1 MPSSN
6 RNRAPMNQPAEK
18 PKIPDKLFFKIGEV
32 AGIAD
37 TKPHVLRY
45 WETEFGI
52 LRPVK
57 NASGQRVYRRRDVE
71 VVLEIKRLLHQERF
85 TIAGAKKRLGGRR
98 SVKPE
103 VSVVEEKPALSPAPD
118 STSGSEE
125 TENIQGLLRELEKGL
140 REILSV
146 LDESDRQLEG
156 R

>member
-1 MPSSN
+1 MPSSD

-32 AGIAD
+32 AAIAD

-85 TIAGAKKRLGGRR
+85 TIAGAKKRLSGRR
-98 SVKPE
+98 GAKPRAHLVGQPE
-103 VSVVEEKPALSPAPD
+103 VTPVQDAELSSDSGNLRELLKEVESGLRGILLAL
-118 STSGSEE
+118 EE
-125 TENIQGLLRELEKGL
+125 TE
-140 REILSV
+140 
-146 LDESDRQLEG
+146 RQLGKE
-156 R
+156 

>member
-1 MPSSN
+1 
-6 RNRAPMNQPAEK
+6 MNQPAEK

-32 AGIAD
+32 AAIAD

-103 VSVVEEKPALSPAPD
+103 VLAVEEQPVLSPAPD
-118 STSGSEE
+118 STAGSAE
-125 TENIQGLLRELEKGL
+125 TEKIQGLLSELQKGL

-146 LDESDRQLEG
+146 LDETDRQLEG

>member
-1 MPSSN
+1 
-6 RNRAPMNQPAEK
+6 MNQPVEK

-32 AGIAD
+32 ASIAD

-57 NASGQRVYRRRDVE
+57 NVSGQRVYRRRDVE

-103 VSVVEEKPALSPAPD
+103 VSAVEEKPVLSPAPD
-118 STSGSEE
+118 STAGSAEAE
-125 TENIQGLLRELEKGL
+125 KIQGLLSELEKGL

-146 LDESDRQLEG
+146 LDETDRQLEG

>member
-1 MPSSN
+1 
-6 RNRAPMNQPAEK
+6 MNQPAEK

-32 AGIAD
+32 AAIAD

-103 VSVVEEKPALSPAPD
+103 VLAVEEQPVLSPAPD
-118 STSGSEE
+118 STAGSAE
-125 TENIQGLLRELEKGL
+125 TEKIQGLLSELEKGL

-146 LDESDRQLEG
+146 LDETDRQLEG

>member
-1 MPSSN
+1 MPSSD
-6 RNRAPMNQPAEK
+6 RNRAPMNQPVEK

-32 AGIAD
+32 AAIAD

-57 NASGQRVYRRRDVE
+57 NVSGQRVYRRRDVE
-71 VVLEIKRLLHQERF
+71 VVLEIKRLLHLERF

-103 VSVVEEKPALSPAPD
+103 VSAVEEKPVLSPAPD
-118 STSGSEE
+118 STAGSEK
-125 TENIQGLLRELEKGL
+125 TEKFQGLLSELEKGL

-146 LDESDRQLEG
+146 LDETDRQLEG

>member
-1 MPSSN
+1 
-6 RNRAPMNQPAEK
+6 MNQPAEK

-32 AGIAD
+32 ASIAD

-103 VSVVEEKPALSPAPD
+103 VSAVEEKPVLSPAPG
-118 STSGSEE
+118 STAGSAE
-125 TENIQGLLRELEKGL
+125 TEKIQGLLSELEKGL

-146 LDESDRQLEG
+146 LDETDRQLEG

>member
-1 MPSSN
+1 
-6 RNRAPMNQPAEK
+6 MNQPAEK

-32 AGIAD
+32 AAIAD

-57 NASGQRVYRRRDVE
+57 NVSGQRVYRRRDVE

-98 SVKPE
+98 SVKTE
-103 VSVVEEKPALSPAPD
+103 VSVVEEKPALSPAD
-118 STSGSEE
+118 STAGSEE
-125 TENIQGLLRELEKGL
+125 TEKFQGLLSELEKGL

-146 LDESDRQLEG
+146 LDETDRQLEG